1 MRLLPAP
8 DKREL
13 LSNQEYPVSLPPD
26 ADALTLA
33 PLRAGDMPAVMRI
46 QAQCYSAIVPES
58 LQSMSAKQ
66 QAAPGTCHAAWRQ
79 GALVGYLLALPV
91 RALALPALDS
101 PACTIDPAAD
111 ALYLHDLALAPAARG
126 GGVGQALVAHALAVG
141 AQLGLRRALLVAIQ
155 GSAPYWARQGFA
167 PLPPPSPDVCAKLA
181 SYGADAQ
188 LMQRPLQPG

>member
-126 GGVGQALVAHALAVG
+126 WACG
-141 AQLGLRRALLVAIQ
+141 ARCWWPSRARRRTGRARASRRCHHQVRMC
-155 GSAPYWARQGFA
+155 APSWPATA
-167 PLPPPSPDVCAKLA
+167 PTRS
-181 SYGADAQ
+181 
-188 LMQRPLQPG
+188 